1 MLGLTSHRR
10 RHVVFGVV
18 PAPAARL
25 RLAGSVLVEAHDEWQ
40 VADKRD
46 LSETSLALLDV
57 SDQSA
62 ETIAPTAAL
71 TA

>member
-1 MLGLTSHRR
+1 ERLNKEIKRR
-10 RHVVFGVV
+10 TDVVGVPN
-18 PAPAARL
+18 PADRL

-40 VADKRD
+40 VADKRYQ
-46 LSETSLALLDV
+46 SETSLALLDV

>member
-1 MLGLTSHRR
+1 
-10 RHVVFGVV
+10 
-18 PAPAARL
+18 
-25 RLAGSVLVEAHDEWQ
+25 SVLVEAHDEWQ
-40 VADKRD
+40 VADKRY

>member
-1 MLGLTSHRR
+1 MATTEPHADTRPLLHHSTGRDR
-10 RHVVFGVV
+10 
-18 PAPAARL
+18 
-25 RLAGSVLVEAHDEWQ
+25 SVLVEAHDEWQ
-40 VADKRD
+40 VADKRY